1 MVMTS
6 ASVLKPL
13 SLFSLPLD
21 DVTGVVVD
29 RAGEEMGLGVGVGVE
44 MGVGVEVD
52 IGEEVVVGVEVDV
65 GAEVGLGTSVEA
77 GVGAGF
83 IVTKVAPWEIKALLM
98 KAVVPQAS
106 NTVLPPLKTNLPGTG
121 SEIGLMEKST
131 TQSP

>member
-44 MGVGVEVD
+44 MGVGV
-52 IGEEVVVGVEVDV
+52 EVVVGVEVDV